1 MASMV
6 HIGKEVL
13 SEKDVE
19 DIFDSVLSS
28 ASSKLKPT
36 TPTYEDE
43 YDCSNRYRGLA
54 LIICNENFKT
64 ENHRRDYCDDEI
76 KLMKETFGKH
86 LNFTVLI
93 FKDLTA
99 EQINWV
105 IHRVLF
111 YKACKQP
118 GFHRMSDCFA
128 CVLAS
133 HGGEESRGSNGK
145 PTLVDLR
152 DQCLYG
158 VDHKPITTKAIIK
171 KINDV
176 KALKD
181 KPKLF
186 FIQAC
191 RSRTQ
196 MHITTSGIEHGHT
209 IDINSASHG
218 NCPTDCTDEFYKQSF
233 PECPTQNEPS
243 LKANH
248 GIISEKKDNAE
259 ASIFHKL
266 GQLFGLNKNDAEK
279 IIEPED
285 MISILD
291 QSCTDDTLVVYST
304 ASEKYSYGR
313 VKLGGWM
320 LVCLNKAVDEQLRQ
334 SNKSYHIDLM
344 DILIAVT
351 SAVAKNFE
359 THLSD
364 DNSSRKCAVVF
375 EHCLYK
381 ELYFSNNWI

>member
-1 MASMV
+1 MTSGT
-6 HIGKEVL
+6 HLFL

-36 TPTYEDE
+36 TPSNEDE
-43 YDCSNRYRGLA
+43 YDCRNRYRGLA

-64 ENHRRDYCDDEI
+64 EKHRRDYCDDEI

-133 HGGEESRGSNGK
+133 HGAEKARCSNGK
-145 PTLVDLR
+145 PTSVDLR
-152 DQCLYG
+152 DHCLYG
-158 VDHKPITTKAIIK
+158 VDHNTITTKAIIK
-171 KINDV
+171 EINDV

-196 MHITTSGIEHGHT
+196 MNITSSGIEHGHT
-209 IDINSASHG
+209 IDFNSASHG
-218 NCPTDCTDEFYKQSF
+218 NCPTDFTDEFYKQSF

-243 LKANH
+243 LKANN
-248 GIISEKKDNAE
+248 GIISEKKDNTE

-266 GQLFGLNKNDAEK
+266 GELFGLNKNDAEE

-313 VKLGGWM
+313 VTLGGWM

-334 SNKSYHIDLM
+334 SNRRYHIDLL

-359 THLSD
+359 THLSE
-364 DNSSRKCAVVF
+364 DNSRRKCTVVF

-381 ELYFSNNWI
+381 ELYFSSNLI